1 MLSSSSRTPL
11 RTLAAAGAC
20 LALAGTPAAALA
32 QSAGD
37 EQYADPLAGQQQ
49 PKPKPPASSDDGGG
63 NAGGGNSGTS
73 TPAATPQST
82 PTAAQTAT
90 TTPTAAPAGQLPHT
104 GMDVGPLVAAGVP
117 LLAAGLALLWLLG
130 PSPRARRRRDPV
142 VLFDGTLP
150 PLR

>member
-1 MLSSSSRTPL
+1 V
-11 RTLAAAGAC
+11 
-20 LALAGTPAAALA
+20 ALAGTPAAALA

-49 PKPKPPASSDDGGG
+49 AKPDAPASSGDSGG
-63 NAGGGNSGTS
+63 NAGTG

-82 PTAAQTAT
+82 PAAARTAA
-90 TTPTAAPAGQLPHT
+90 TPTTASTPSNQLPRT
-104 GMDVGPLVAAGVP
+104 GLDVAPLVATGIP
-117 LLAAGLALLWLLG
+117 LLAAGLGLLWLLG
-130 PSPRARRRRDPV
+130 PAQRRRRREPT